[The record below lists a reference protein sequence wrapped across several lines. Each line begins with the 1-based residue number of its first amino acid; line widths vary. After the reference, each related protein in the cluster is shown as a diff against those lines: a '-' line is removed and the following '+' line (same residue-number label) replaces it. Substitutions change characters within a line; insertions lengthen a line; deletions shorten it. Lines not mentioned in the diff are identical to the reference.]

1 MKKLADLFIEDVL
14 NAYNIIV
21 TQWDT
26 VEEMKYFKKIKSKIS
41 FTDISLLYLSEKNKS
56 ILVTFDKQLLGL
68 YKKWSL

>member
-26 VEEMKYFKKIKSKIS
+26 VEEIKYFKKNKSKIS
-41 FTDISLLYLSEKNKS
+41 FTDISLGSRVV
-56 ILVTFDKQLLGL
+56 IC
-68 YKKWSL
+68 